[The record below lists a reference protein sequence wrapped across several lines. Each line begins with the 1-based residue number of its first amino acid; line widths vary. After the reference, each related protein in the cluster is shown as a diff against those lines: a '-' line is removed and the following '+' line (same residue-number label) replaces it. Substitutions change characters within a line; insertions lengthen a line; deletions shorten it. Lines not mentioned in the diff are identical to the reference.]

1 MNGKL
6 LAAAAFAA
14 VSVGAAFAVEHLEA
28 DAPVVGEAC
37 LQSPDGRTKCSF
49 ALKDGHSRVAFSF
62 DGKSVGETSFEPGLD
77 AEYEIIGTSE
87 RVVCSSWTP
96 IWGTQSVYPE
106 NYRELTVRLTCPK
119 QNGRETLRI
128 ELRVYDEGV
137 AMRYVVT
144 PNVYSENAIERERYA
159 VSFPAGSV
167 AWPIPSTEATYPE
180 EPMDVAGLDAG
191 RSWRMPL
198 TVRTSSGVYASILEA
213 NTVDWPRSYLVADG
227 KGGFASRF
235 AHGAKC
241 GRGEWVSPWRAI
253 LLAPSAGGLIERSYL
268 VQNLNAPCSIERT
281 DWIRPGLSVSDFG
294 NCEFKTDEV
303 IAAAK
308 AAKKVGAKYLQL
320 DWGWYGT
327 EYRWSDA
334 DREHFRKM
342 TPKLADDPTWVENSY
357 ADPFTV
363 AKGTVPYHPF
373 WDFSSLTRFNVELDI
388 RKIVGELRK
397 LDMGLC
403 LYVHGN
409 VLENTDLDRLFATYE
424 SWGVAGLKPGFV
436 AYGSQV
442 ATDWMRK
449 LAETAAKHHLW
460 LDIHDEHIPD
470 GFERTWPNV
479 MITEG
484 GGGAEG
490 GHPVHQDVALPFGRC
505 LAGPFDYTP
514 EFFNPKRTHAHAA
527 AFLVCYPG
535 PTAVMRGNL
544 VKMMAEEPTY
554 PEFIG
559 ALPWTYD
566 ETRVLA
572 GEISKYLV
580 VARRKGDTW
589 YLGGMNGSSVRTVR
603 VSAGFLKTA
612 TTFRFWTDSG
622 EKTIAVGSNESIEI
636 EMSVGGGFVGLSLP
650 KKDGGVG
657 GL

>member
-1 MNGKL
+1 MKDKGIL
-6 LAAAAFAA
+6 VSAILSAFAAFAA
-14 VSVGAAFAVEHLEA
+14 A
-28 DAPVVGEAC
+28 DARDGRPQGQN
-37 LQSPDGRTKCSF
+37 LSSPDGRTECAFS
-49 ALKDGHSRVAFSF
+49 LKGGHSSVSFSF
-62 DGKSVGETSFEPGLD
+62 DGKVVGETSFEPGID
-77 AEYEIIGTSE
+77 AAYETIGMSE
-87 RVVCSSWTP
+87 RVVRSSWTP
-96 IWGTQSVYPE
+96 VWGTQATYPE

-137 AMRYVVT
+137 ALRYVVT
-144 PNVYSENAIERERYA
+144 PNIYSENAIERERYA

-167 AWPIPSTEATYPE
+167 AWPIPATEATYPE
-180 EPMDVAGLDAG
+180 EPMAVAGLETDKA
-191 RSWRMPL
+191 WRMPL
-198 TVRTSSGVYASILEA
+198 TVRTPSGVYASVLEA
-213 NTVDWPRSYLVADG
+213 NTVDWPRTYLQADG
-227 KGGFASRF
+227 KGGFTGRF
-235 AHGAKC
+235 VHGAKC
-241 GRGEWVSPWRAI
+241 GRGEWVSPWRAV
-253 LLAPSAGGLIERSYL
+253 LLAPSAGGLIERAYL
-268 VQNLNAPCSIERT
+268 VQNLNAPCAIGKA
-281 DWIRPGLSVSDFG
+281 DWIRPGLSVSDLG

-308 AAKKVGAKYLQL
+308 TAKRVGAKYLQL

-342 TPKLADDPTWVENSY
+342 NPKLADDPSWVENSR
-357 ADPFTV
+357 ADPFTA

-373 WDFSSLTRFNVELDI
+373 WDFPSLTRYKVELDI
-388 RKIVGELRK
+388 PKIVAELKK
-397 LDMGLC
+397 LDLGLC

-409 VLENTDLDRLFATYE
+409 VLENVDLDRLFATYE

-436 AYGSQV
+436 AYGSQA
-442 ATDWMRK
+442 ATIWLRD
-449 LAETAAKHHLW
+449 LAATAARHHLW

-490 GHPVHQDVALPFGRC
+490 GHPVHQDVALPFCRC

-514 EFFNPKRTHAHAA
+514 EFFDGKRTHAHAA

-535 PTAVMRGNL
+535 PTAVLRGNFA
-544 VKMMAEEPTY
+544 KMRTAEPTY

-580 VARRKGDTW
+580 VARRKGDRW
-589 YLGGMNGSSVRTVR
+589 YLGGLNGASARTVC
-603 VSAGFLKTA
+603 VPLDFLKGP
-612 TTFRFWTDSG
+612 TTFRLWTDKG
-622 EKTIAVGSNESIEI
+622 EKTMRGGPEDALTI
-636 EMSVGGGFVGLSLP
+636 EMSAAGGFVGLAR
-650 KKDGGVG
+650 
-657 GL
+657 